1 MVAPVDR
8 RFVVE
13 DVRPAAVAAAD
24 IMVVAAVAAADIMAA
39 AAEAIVVRRT
49 ECTRFSNVPR
59 LEKQYG

>member
-39 AAEAIVVRRT
+39 AAEAPAEDRRS
-49 ECTRFSNVPR
+49 SNRVH
-59 LEKQYG
+59 